1 MKITIL
7 VSVLWAALAAC
18 NTSHD
23 AAIENEKIVRSMF
36 DAFNRHD
43 WKAMTEF
50 YADTASFL
58 DPSFGTVDVKKT
70 RSETAAK
77 YTEMQKTFPDLHD
90 EVVTLFSQGDKVA
103 VEFISTGMDGN
114 QKFTL
119 PISTIFT
126 IQNGK
131 IVSDAT
137 YYNNCQE

>member
-1 MKITIL
+1 
-7 VSVLWAALAAC
+7 
-18 NTSHD
+18 
-23 AAIENEKIVRSMF
+23 
-36 DAFNRHD
+36 
-43 WKAMTEF
+43 
-50 YADTASFL
+50 
-58 DPSFGTVDVKKT
+58 
-70 RSETAAK
+70 
-77 YTEMQKTFPDLHD
+77 MQKTFPDLHD

-119 PISTIFT
+119 PISTIFI